1 MVVGF
6 MPDSLS
12 LTTHES
18 PYPSRIQVLTFPVAV
33 MLAVNPFRSGSNG
46 FASFIGVNP
55 NRFDSCCGHC
65 PHRLVRLPD
74 WGFDVDWMTRGLWF
88 FPYGSRVR
96 LPPTSEAVERRPD
109 IIENPV
115 GGGSLKNHVP
125 KSISLGAYIH
135 TLSRQPIAGARNV
148 AAAISVVRFIG
159 GQMVRLHPPARNHR
173 KENHYGHHQCER

>member
-88 FPYGSRVR
+88 FTYGSRVR
-96 LPPTSEAVERRPD
+96 LPPTSEAVVRRPD

-115 GGGSLKNHVP
+115 GGG
-125 KSISLGAYIH
+125 A
-135 TLSRQPIAGARNV
+135 
-148 AAAISVVRFIG
+148 
-159 GQMVRLHPPARNHR
+159 
-173 KENHYGHHQCER
+173 

>member
-74 WGFDVDWMTRGLWF
+74 WGFDVDWMARGLWFF

-96 LPPTSEAVERRPD
+96 LPPTSEAVVRRPD

-115 GGGSLKNHVP
+115 DGG
-125 KSISLGAYIH
+125 A
-135 TLSRQPIAGARNV
+135 
-148 AAAISVVRFIG
+148 
-159 GQMVRLHPPARNHR
+159 
-173 KENHYGHHQCER
+173 

>member
-115 GGGSLKNHVP
+115 GGELKKSCSKVDFSRRLHTHSLP
-125 KSISLGAYIH
+125 S
-135 TLSRQPIAGARNV
+135 TTAGAGNV
-148 AAAISVVRFIG
+148 AVAISVVRFIG

-173 KENHYGHHQCER
+173 KENHYGHHQRER

>member
-12 LTTHES
+12 LTTNES

-74 WGFDVDWMTRGLWF
+74 WGFDVDWMTLGLWF

-115 GGGSLKNHVP
+115 GGG
-125 KSISLGAYIH
+125 A
-135 TLSRQPIAGARNV
+135 
-148 AAAISVVRFIG
+148 
-159 GQMVRLHPPARNHR
+159 
-173 KENHYGHHQCER
+173 